1 MIFYA
6 RGPGYLAEESE
17 TTQVGAYLGL
27 LRFDWRAAG
36 NGPFWAIWP
45 CRNLSDPATTG
56 PPATVTATVPDAL
69 AAGSSLAINGSC
81 PGSAQTRAVIKLGIL
96 ADLTGTDRDL
106 GGPLVKPCV
115 RQAIQHIVGIG

>member
-1 MIFYA
+1 M
-6 RGPGYLAEESE
+6 GLGYLAEESE

-27 LRFDWRAAG
+27 LRFDWRAADK
-36 NGPFWAIWP
+36 GPFCAIWP
-45 CRNLSDPATTG
+45 CRNLRDPAATTG

-69 AAGSSLAINGSC
+69 ATGSSLAINGSY

-96 ADLTGTDRDL
+96 ADMTGTDHHL
-106 GGPLVKPCV
+106 GGPLVKPRV